1 MHIAIIG
8 KEDIIVGFRLIGI
21 DIFPVNNID
30 QTKSILEDLV
40 TKEYNLIFI
49 TEDIAVHLGERIKQ
63 IQEETNVCISILPVP
78 GVKTYL
84 ARDMIRFSIRKA
96 LGTEVEV

>member
-8 KEDIIVGFRLIGI
+8 KEDIIIGFRLMGI
-21 DIFPVNNID
+21 DISPVNNID
-30 QTKSILEDLV
+30 KAKSILEDLV
-40 TKEYNLIFI
+40 SKEYNLIFI
-49 TEDIAVHLGERIKQ
+49 TEDMAVHLSERIKQ

-78 GVKTYL
+78 GVRTDITGDILKS
-84 ARDMIRFSIRKA
+84 SIRKA